1 MKARRHHRTQRPA
14 VGVFGPAV
22 GTDESQ
28 LPPIGQQRQRT
39 LDERHVQIG
48 PVKQRGVELA
58 VLAQQRGRNQLLP
71 HIGRVAHHHI
81 KAARQRVQQKVARHQ
96 PRRQQPRPLGI
107 AQPVRQQQRVDF
119 LPGGVEGAAVQ
130 LHRADAI
137 GQVSPATRRLE
148 RTQQPPHGSQH
159 KRTAAKRRLQQ
170 AHAVQRLAGGVPG
183 QIEHE
188 LHHLGPGV
196 DRPPPVSVRLAGE
209 RVHGIGY
216 GAEALEGGL
225 VGEQGG
231 GHGGAGA
238 G

>member
-1 MKARRHHRTQRPA
+1 MR
-14 VGVFGPAV
+14 
-22 GTDESQ
+22 
-28 LPPIGQQRQRT
+28 
-39 LDERHVQIG
+39 
-48 PVKQRGVELA
+48 
-58 VLAQQRGRNQLLP
+58 
-71 HIGRVAHHHI
+71 
-81 KAARQRVQQKVARHQ
+81 
-96 PRRQQPRPLGI
+96 
-107 AQPVRQQQRVDF
+107 QQRVDF
-119 LPGGVEGAAVQ
+119 LPRGVEGAAVQ

-196 DRPPPVSVRLAGE
+196 DRPPPVSVQLAGE

-216 GAEALEGGL
+216 WAEALEGGL
-225 VGEQGG
+225 VNHYQLFLGFHSVFSASVSPSQSRWQISTSSPGELPKVL
-231 GHGGAGA
+231 
-238 G
+238 